1 MPTFLERALGLAKRP
16 KPVESAKQPKS
27 IEPALLAIEGRSIS
41 VTFRRHAK
49 ARRLVLRL
57 SRDRAGV
64 IVTLP
69 PRVGRKEALDFA
81 KRSSDWIAERLS
93 AEPAARPVAAG
104 STILLRGEERRI
116 LHAGSRRGAVTLQDD
131 AILVAGDAAHFER
144 RLVDWLKGEA
154 RRDLVKASEA
164 YALAMGVKFHRLAV
178 RDQKSRWGSCSSDG
192 TLSYSW
198 RLVLAPPFVLDY
210 VAAHEVAHLKHMNHG
225 RQYWRL
231 VLTHCPHAARAK
243 TWLKQHGA
251 ELHAYAAGS

>member
-1 MPTFLERALGLAKRP
+1 MSRLLRALGLARPP
-16 KPVESAKQPKS
+16 KPL
-27 IEPALLAIEGRSIS
+27 EPALLAIEGRSIS

-81 KRSSDWIAERLS
+81 GRSSSWILARLA
-93 AEPAARPVAAG
+93 AEPVVRPVAAG

-116 LHAGSRRGAVTLQDD
+116 VHSGSRRGAVTFEGD
-131 AILVAGDAAHFER
+131 AILVAGDAAHLER
-144 RLVDWLKGEA
+144 RLVDWLKAEA
-154 RRDLVKASEA
+154 RNDLVKASEA
-164 YALAMGVKFHRLAV
+164 YALAMGVKFHRVTV
-178 RDQKSRWGSCSSDG
+178 RDQKSRWGSCSPDG

-225 RQYWRL
+225 RQFWRL
-231 VLTHCPHAARAK
+231 VLTHCSNASRAK
-243 TWLKQHGA
+243 AWLKQHGA
-251 ELHAYAAGS
+251 ELHAYAAGP

>member
-1 MPTFLERALGLAKRP
+1 MPTLLERALGLVKRP
-16 KPVESAKQPKS
+16 KPT
-27 IEPALLAIEGRSIS
+27 EPALLAIEGKSIS

-64 IVTLP
+64 IVTMP

-81 KRSSDWIAERLS
+81 MRSSGWIAERL
-93 AEPAARPVAAG
+93 AAAPAAPPVAAG
-104 STILLRGEERRI
+104 STIMLRGEERRI
-116 LHAGSRRGAVTLQDD
+116 VHSGNRRGAVILQDD
-131 AILVAGDAAHFER
+131 VILVAGDAAHLER
-144 RLVDWLKGEA
+144 RLVDWLKVEA
-154 RRDLVKASEA
+154 RRDLVQASEA
-164 YALAMGVKFHRLAV
+164 YAAAMGVKFHRVTV

-231 VLTHCPHAARAK
+231 VLTHCSHAQRAK
-243 TWLKQHGA
+243 IWLRQNGA
-251 ELHAYAAGS
+251 LLHAYAAGP

>member
-1 MPTFLERALGLAKRP
+1 VSRLLQALGLAKRP
-16 KPVESAKQPKS
+16 KT
-27 IEPALLAIEGRSIS
+27 IEPAQLAIEDKSIS

-57 SRDRAGV
+57 SRDRSGV

-81 KRSSDWIAERLS
+81 KRSSQWIAERLT
-93 AEPAARPVAAG
+93 AEPAKRPVEAG
-104 STILLRGEERRI
+104 ATILLRGEHFRI
-116 LHAGSRRGAVTLQDD
+116 VATGSRRGAVTMQSDT
-131 AILVAGDAAHFER
+131 IQISGDAAHIER
-144 RLVDWLKGEA
+144 RLVDWLKVEA
-154 RRDLVKASEA
+154 RRDLVKASEV
-164 YALAMGVKFHRLAV
+164 YATAMDAKFHRIVV

-210 VAAHEVAHLKHMNHG
+210 VAAHEVAHLRHMNHG
-225 RQYWRL
+225 RQFWRL
-231 VLTHCPHAARAK
+231 VLTHCPNAARAK

-251 ELHAYAAGS
+251 ELHAYATGK